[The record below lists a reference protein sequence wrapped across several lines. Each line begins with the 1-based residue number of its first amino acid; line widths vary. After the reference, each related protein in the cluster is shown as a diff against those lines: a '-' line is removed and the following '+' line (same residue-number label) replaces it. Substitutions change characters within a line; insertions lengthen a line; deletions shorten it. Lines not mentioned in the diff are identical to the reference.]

1 MDKFFSPK
9 SVAVVGASA
18 TSGKTGHAVL
28 QNIISGGFTGDIFP
42 INHHETEILGQKA
55 YKSLSETPSPAEL
68 AVIVIPAQHVP
79 QVVKEGAENG
89 IKNFV
94 IITAGFGEIGD
105 PGAHLDKQL
114 QEIIEKH
121 DIRIMGPNCL
131 GVIAPHHKLNA
142 AFGGPLPIS
151 GNVSLISQS
160 GAIVS
165 SLCDWGTMKN
175 FGFSKV
181 VSLGNK
187 LNLDENQ
194 CLEFLEKDPKTE
206 VIVLFLKK
214 FKDKT
219 RFLKLCREIS
229 KTKTIILYKSGERC
243 PRGEGHNCKTHKE
256 LVCALDEAGVIRART
271 LTDLFDLTY
280 ISSILPVSNGNEVSI
295 ITNAGGPGEIAFDAV
310 TDDPVLEFSIF
321 SEEIKQELTQ
331 ALPEEALPINPV
343 DIIGDAKAD

>member
-114 QEIIEKH
+114 
-121 DIRIMGPNCL
+121 
-131 GVIAPHHKLNA
+131 
-142 AFGGPLPIS
+142 
-151 GNVSLISQS
+151 
-160 GAIVS
+160 
-165 SLCDWGTMKN
+165 
-175 FGFSKV
+175 
-181 VSLGNK
+181 
-187 LNLDENQ
+187 
-194 CLEFLEKDPKTE
+194 
-206 VIVLFLKK
+206 
-214 FKDKT
+214 
-219 RFLKLCREIS
+219 
-229 KTKTIILYKSGERC
+229 
-243 PRGEGHNCKTHKE
+243 
-256 LVCALDEAGVIRART
+256 
-271 LTDLFDLTY
+271 
-280 ISSILPVSNGNEVSI
+280 SIL
-295 ITNAGGPGEIAFDAV
+295 
-310 TDDPVLEFSIF
+310 IF
-321 SEEIKQELTQ
+321 
-331 ALPEEALPINPV
+331 V
-343 DIIGDAKAD
+343 